1 MDRRDVL
8 KYTAYLTGYA
18 VTAPLTSAI
27 LSGCKSEPAAP
38 DFIPSFFTAEEYPAV
53 RQMAELMLP
62 KTDTPGAGEL
72 GIPQFV
78 DKVLSTFTKPKDQ
91 ERLRT
96 GLNTWL
102 GSIANEGGSPYAEL
116 GAEDQLRILNELDTT
131 SKASAEELEGLGLSK
146 EEKKERTPWWL
157 DLKGLIIG
165 GYFSSEYIGTEVL
178 AYDPVPGAYLGC
190 IPVSE
195 TGGKNWSL

>member
-27 LSGCKSEPAAP
+27 LSGCTPEPAAP
-38 DFIPSFFTAEEYPAV
+38 DFVPAFFTAEEFPAV
-53 RQMAELMLP
+53 SQMAEVMLP
-62 KTDTPGAGEL
+62 KTDTPGASEL

-78 DKVLSTFTKPKDQ
+78 DLVLAKFTKAKDQ
-91 ERLRT
+91 ARLRT
-96 GLNTWL
+96 GLSTWL
-102 GSIANEGGSPYAEL
+102 GEVSTQGGTPYAEL
-116 GAEDQLRILNELDTT
+116 SAEEQLRLLNELDAS
-131 SKASAEELEGLGLSK
+131 SKQTAEELEELDLTK

-157 DLKGLIIG
+157 DLKGTMIG
-165 GYFSSEYIGTEVL
+165 AYFSSEFIGTEVL
-178 AYDPVPGAYLGC
+178 AYDPIPGAYQGC

>member
-38 DFIPSFFTAEEYPAV
+38 EFVPSFFTAEEFPAI
-53 RQMAELMLP
+53 RKMAEVMLP
-62 KTDTPGAGEL
+62 ETNTPGAGEL

-78 DKVLSTFTKPKDQ
+78 DKVMATFTKAKDK
-91 ERLRT
+91 EKLRT
-96 GLNTWL
+96 GLNSWL
-102 GSIANEGGSPYAEL
+102 NDITSKESASYADL
-116 GAEDQLRILNELDTT
+116 NTDDQLRLLNELDSS
-131 SKASAEELEGLGLSK
+131 SKATAEELDDLGLTK
-146 EEKKERTPWWL
+146 EEKEERTPWWL
-157 DLKGLIIG
+157 ELKSLMIG
-165 GYFSSEYIGTEVL
+165 GYFSSEYVGTEVL
-178 AYDPVPGAYLGC
+178 VYDPVPGAYLGC
-190 IPVSE
+190 IPVSD